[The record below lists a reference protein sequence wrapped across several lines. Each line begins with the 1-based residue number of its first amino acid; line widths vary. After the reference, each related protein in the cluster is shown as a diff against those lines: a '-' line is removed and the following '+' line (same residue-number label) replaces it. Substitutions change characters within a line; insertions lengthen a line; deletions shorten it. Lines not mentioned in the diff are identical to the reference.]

1 MLYPTVLST
10 AGACFQIL
18 DCTTCWAYLKSD
30 LSKDFF
36 NFGIVLFFLYGNPI
50 SHSLLKIIARL
61 LTDSS
66 AETFYDPAHYSLIGI
81 VWLYPGIE
89 PAR

>member
-10 AGACFQIL
+10 AGAL
-18 DCTTCWAYLKSD
+18 LSDRTTCWAYLKSD
-30 LSKDFF
+30 LPKDFL
-36 NFGIVLFFLYGNPI
+36 NFGIVLFFFFTEAPHPHPI
-50 SHSLLKIIARL
+50 LLKIIARL
-61 LTDSS
+61 VTDSS